1 LKRLKLER
9 IDLYQLHRI
18 DPKVPVEES
27 LGALK
32 KMQEAGKIRP
42 IALPAPASRARLPR
56 RSLPRFRSRASE
68 KEGVAGILAE
78 LNPEL

>member
-18 DPKVPVEES
+18 DRKVLAEES

-32 KMQEAGKIRP
+32 KAG
-42 IALPAPASRARLPR
+42 AECWENPAR
-56 RSLPRFRSRASE
+56 
-68 KEGVAGILAE
+68 
-78 LNPEL
+78 